1 MSTRSTSASR
11 RASRPAASR
20 SLSSPAWGSPTTS
33 RSPRCRWRRS
43 STSPNG
49 PCAGSPSIWRSCR
62 APTSRPWR
70 PCRSWS
76 GGSACRWSPATRPPS
91 PRCSRCWTRRLPA
104 RAVDAMVAAP
114 FQYQRVSSF
123 DEAVR
128 ALREHGEEA
137 KVIAGGQSLVPML
150 NLRVARPDWLIDIN
164 PVGAGPIED
173 LGGYLRLPALTR
185 HRALEQAEVVRR
197 RCPILA
203 AATAF
208 VGNARSRARGT
219 IGGSLAHADPGGE
232 LPCVAAALG
241 AEGTVRGGGGARD
254 LAVRELLVS
263 YLTTALEPDEVIT
276 EVRVPTQ
283 PERSGWS
290 FLELTRRSSDWMVV
304 GVAALVELDT
314 AGAVAGA
321 SVGVRSP
328 RPYSVPARTR
338 SPVHERRRQA
348 AGHLHG
354 QRRATGRL
362 GVPAR
367 VAARR
372 AQGRARPSRGPLRV
386 RRGRVRD
393 LHGAAGRRGR
403 QRVPAAG
410 GAGGRVLAGDRPR
423 PGRRHRAAPAAS
435 ELPAQRRGAV
445 RLLHAR
451 DAAGGLCAA
460 PARAAAEPR
469 TDPSRADRQPV
480 PLHRLQQDRRRG
492 RGVRRRGRRAGRWL
506 RPALPPGGRP
516 SGSSGRA
523 RRTTTSSTRSPGRC
537 STRPTGSSPACC
549 TARSCGH
556 RCRAPGSPP
565 STSPPRGPCR
575 VSSPCSP
582 PPTCHG
588 TRWWSAPAVASP
600 SWRSPCPCSP
610 TTGFATWASRSRW
623 SPPSARRP
631 PRRRPS

>member
-241 AEGTVRGGGGARD
+241 AEVTVRGGDGARD
-254 LAVRELLVS
+254 LAVRDLLVS

-321 SVGVRSP
+321 SVAIGGVAD
-328 RPYSVPARTR
+328 RPWLVPA
-338 SPVHERRRQA
+338 E
-348 AGHLHG
+348 
-354 QRRATGRL
+354 
-362 GVPAR
+362 
-367 VAARR
+367 
-372 AQGRARPSRGPLRV
+372 PL
-386 RRGRVRD
+386 D
-393 LHGAAGRRGR
+393 ELLGAAPEPALLEREAVSACLLLAAQAEGCSLVTVRGLADGTEPHPLQASFLR
-403 QRVPAAG
+403 NGAAQCG
-410 GAGGRVLAGDRPR
+410 FCTPGMLLA
-423 PGRRHRAAPAAS
+423 AYA
-435 ELPAQRRGAV
+435 
-445 RLLHAR
+445 LLQH
-451 DAAGGLCAA
+451 
-460 PARAAAEPR
+460 
-469 TDPSRADRQPV
+469 
-480 PLHRLQQDRRRG
+480 DRRRG